1 MAICVPRVVAVE
13 SLVLPLGLIALG
25 AKHNL
30 SIITV
35 LTLLLIYFATIK
47 LLRRENGGRG
57 NHPIASIQIFALT
70 AVKSNTGTQIRTPP
84 PPINTDEA
92 DGSVH
97 ST

>member
-1 MAICVPRVVAVE
+1 MAIYVSRAVAVE

-57 NHPIASIQIFALT
+57 NHPIASIQTFTLQL
-70 AVKSNTGTQIRTPP
+70 VQL
-84 PPINTDEA
+84 
-92 DGSVH
+92 
-97 ST
+97 